1 MARLGSWVSVKR
13 GDHERV
19 LITETLP
26 YETPL
31 IFSGD
36 GFYSRMKEHPSAN
49 AIQRAL
55 TKILVLR
62 ERPKP
67 NPVTIP
73 FSYKIRKGTTEFR
86 KLGVVHPSSLWDVN
100 NFYARHDE
108 WLIYQCSRS
117 PFSIRAPDGI
127 SGSFYERNEAD
138 AMNQYK
144 KGQVLSSESAIHS
157 RYNPSYFA
165 YKGYNRL
172 YKFFQSD
179 RFVRLEQQYAILK
192 TIDTSRCFDSIYTHS
207 ITWATMSKVVAKDS
221 KSLRTRADQFDRLMQ
236 NLNHGETSGII
247 IGPEISRIFAEII
260 FQRIDVTVMQRL
272 KTMHLTSGHDYEVYR
287 YVDDVFVF
295 SNSKAVSQTIYECY
309 TDAMAQFNLYS
320 NPHKSVELERP
331 FTTHKTQV
339 IEKSK
344 RFIEDLERE
353 LFMQD
358 VSPRSILRPKTKLSP
373 ERISA
378 KLIAAVRTI
387 CFDSSS
393 HYEDLSSYILSACCE
408 RIKRLVKRKRVGA
421 EEVEDYRN
429 SIAVIIKLMFFLYTV
444 APIVSASFR
453 FASGMIL
460 LVRFTKSKLALHSR
474 EIEEMIFSEVC
485 AFLQSEAN
493 RRSRNLSSFVS
504 LEALNVLI
512 FAKELSVEFLLP
524 QEVLL
529 GLFLDGRKVVGAS
542 PEWCYFDLV
551 ACLYYIGSNP
561 RYAVLRLAVDEE
573 IDRRLKTLVNVERVA
588 EQAYL
593 LLDALSCPYITVAKK
608 QEWLVAFQQLFSIP
622 TFTQDEIDTFIQES
636 SEKHWFTG
644 WGGVDL
650 LTLLQKKE
658 LVPTY

>member
-1 MARLGSWVSVKR
+1 MARRGSWVSVKR

-36 GFYSRMKEHPSAN
+36 GFYSRMKERPSDN
-49 AIQRAL
+49 AVQRAL

-62 ERPKP
+62 EGPKP
-67 NPVTIP
+67 SPVTVP

-108 WLIYQCSRS
+108 WLTYQCSRS
-117 PFSIRAPDGI
+117 PFSIRAPEGI

-144 KGQVLSSESAIHS
+144 KGQVLSSDSAIHS
-157 RYNPSYFA
+157 RYNPSYFS

-179 RFVRLEQQYAILK
+179 HFVRLEQKYTILK

-207 ITWATMSKVVAKDS
+207 ISWATMSKGVAKES
-221 KSLRTRADQFDRLMQ
+221 KALKTRADQFDRLMQ

-247 IGPEISRIFAEII
+247 IGPEISRIFAEVI
-260 FQRIDVTVMQRL
+260 FQRIDVTAMERL
-272 KTMHLTSGHDYEVYR
+272 KTMDLIFGRDYEAYR

-295 SNSKAVSQTIYECY
+295 SNSKACSQTIYECY

-353 LFMQD
+353 LFIQD
-358 VSPRSILRPKTKLSP
+358 ASPRSILRPKSKLSP

-378 KLIAAVRTI
+378 KLIAAVRSI

-408 RIKRLVKRKRVGA
+408 RIKRFVKRKRVGTDEA
-421 EEVEDYRN
+421 EDYR
-429 SIAVIIKLMFFLYTV
+429 SAIAVMIKLMFFLYTV

-460 LVRFTKSKLALHSR
+460 LIRFTKNKLVLHSR

-485 AFLQSEAN
+485 TFLQSEAN
-493 RRSRNLSSFVS
+493 RRSRHLSSFVS

-512 FAKELSVEFLLP
+512 FAKELSGEFLLP
-524 QEVLL
+524 QDLVS
-529 GLFLDGRKVVGAS
+529 GLFLGSNKAVGTSA
-542 PEWCYFDLV
+542 EWCYFDLV
-551 ACLYYIGSNP
+551 ACLYYVANTA
-561 RYAVLRLAVDEE
+561 RYAVLRSAVDQE
-573 IDRRLKTLVNVERVA
+573 IDQRLKDLAGVERTA
-588 EQAYL
+588 EKAYL
-593 LLDALSCPYITVAKK
+593 LLDALSCPYIAASKK
-608 QEWLVAFQQLFSIP
+608 HGWIVAFQQLFSIP
-622 TFTQDEIDTFIQES
+622 AFTQVEIADFIRDS